1 MSLKLTPKQEKFCQ
15 VFIETGN
22 ASEAYRQAYNAENM
36 KDSTINRNACEV
48 LGNNKITT
56 RLDKLNEQHQKRH
69 NINVDSL
76 TSKYMTIYHLHYK
89 DNPGPAKGAL
99 DSLAKLHGF
108 MIERGV
114 INHTGQIKHD
124 HEHKPVSDTV
134 RFIENVIREGES
146 GTLTQSL
153 PH

>member
-1 MSLKLTPKQEKFCQ
+1 VKPTPKQEKFCQ

-36 KDSTINRNACEV
+36 KDSTISVKASEL
-48 LGNNKITT
+48 LGNGKITV
-56 RLDKLNEQHQKRH
+56 RLDELNEYHQKRH
-69 NINVDSL
+69 NINIDTL
-76 TSKYMTIYHLHYK
+76 TTRYMTIYHLHYK

-108 MIERGV
+108 MVERGV

-124 HEHKPVSDTV
+124 HEHKPISDTV
-134 RFIENVIREGES
+134 RFIEDTFRKREG

-153 PH
+153 PY